1 MQNLG
6 FYFDLGWHHIIA
18 WGALDHLLFVL
29 ALTAVYLLNDWKK
42 VLILVTAFTLGH
54 SLTLVLS
61 IVDIIRVNANLVE
74 FLIPGTIIITAVFNL
89 WQKGFGSKSLRR
101 NYFLAFFFGLIH
113 GMGFAN
119 FIRFMME
126 KDDSIGIDLL
136 GFNLGLEAGQIVV
149 VTGILMVSFIIV
161 NKAGLKRNWWV
172 WGLSGVALVL
182 ASKMIWDRFPSL

>member
-18 WGALDHLLFVL
+18 WAAFDHLLFVL
-29 ALTAVYLLNDWKK
+29 ALSAVYLLNDWKK

-54 SLTLVLS
+54 SLTLLLS
-61 IVDIIRVNANLVE
+61 IVDIVRIDSNLVE
-74 FLIPGTIIITAVFNL
+74 FLIPCTIIITAVLNF

-113 GMGFAN
+113 GLGFAN
-119 FIRFMME
+119 AIRFMMMKGE
-126 KDDSIGIDLL
+126 SIGLNLL
-136 GFNLGLEAGQIVV
+136 GFNIGLEAGQIVL
-149 VTGILMVSFIIV
+149 VTCILLLSFVIV

-172 WGLSGVALVL
+172 WGLSFFAFAM
-182 ASKMIWDRFPSL
+182 ASKMIWERFPTV